1 MTTLTSVNWSVS
13 ECICPPAVVYVTLS
27 SPVLGAG
34 SMTVADTVFPESVR
48 DGELENVTSDVTSL
62 LVPSTKSKKTVIW
75 LEEGR
80 ESNVIPAVL
89 PARVREVAET
99 WRPVEAGVVTVK
111 EDSAVRIGGQAGDV
125 HERAI
130 CARPGATAM
139 IVPFEDTC
147 TTSGVSD
154 VTIRSSSLEMSRR
167 APSEK

>member
-13 ECICPPAVVYVTLS
+13 EYVCPPAVVYVTLS

-34 SMTVADTVFPESVR
+34 SMTVADTVFPERVR
-48 DGELENVTSDVTSL
+48 DELENVTSDVTSL

-75 LEEGR
+75 LEEER
-80 ESNVIPAVL
+80 ESNVMPAVL

-99 WRPVEAGVVTVK
+99 SRPVEAGVVTVK
-111 EDSAVRIGGQAGDV
+111 EDSAVRIGGQAGGV

-130 CARPGATAM
+130 CARPGAMAM